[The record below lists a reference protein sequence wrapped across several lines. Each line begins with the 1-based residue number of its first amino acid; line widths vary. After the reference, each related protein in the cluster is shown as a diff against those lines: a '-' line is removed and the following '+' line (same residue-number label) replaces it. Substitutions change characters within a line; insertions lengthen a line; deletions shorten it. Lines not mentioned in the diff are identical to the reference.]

1 MEIYR
6 GYIIMAIGVAVVLV
20 AIIGFIAMTLVYHK
34 KKDRL
39 MNGTY
44 EE

>member
-6 GYIIMAIGVAVVLV
+6 GYIIMAIGAGIVLV
-20 AIIGFIAMTLVYHK
+20 SIVGFVIMTLVYHK
-34 KKDRL
+34 KKDKL
-39 MNGTY
+39 MNGSY